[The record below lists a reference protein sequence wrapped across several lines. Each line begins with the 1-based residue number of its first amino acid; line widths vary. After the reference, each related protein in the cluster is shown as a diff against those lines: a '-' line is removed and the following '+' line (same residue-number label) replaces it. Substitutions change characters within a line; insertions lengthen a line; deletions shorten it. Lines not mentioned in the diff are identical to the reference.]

1 MKIWRPIVGVLILS
15 LALSLAAGAA
25 SAQPTSAGARKRE
38 AAKKGMIYLTRA
50 EIIEGAKQEG
60 NVSVFPGV
68 DEKAIPLLVDAF
80 KKQYP
85 FIDTKWGM
93 VSGIPAIQ
101 RQIFEMA
108 ARKANLDVFHA
119 HTGFRN
125 DYIKNNL
132 YKKYDFR
139 AMVEDGQLRVP
150 PRAIDKAGGFILS
163 GANLGVLLYN
173 TKLVPIEKAPTS
185 WESCL
190 DPQWRGKFAVDTRP
204 YLLARL
210 AGRWSEEKVVDFAA
224 KLKTNEPIWTRG
236 HTTSLERLVTE
247 ELSVICGIS
256 MHVWLRKAKSDPTVP
271 VKMVVPS
278 PLGVAFFESHAVYA
292 QAKNPHAALLW
303 VEFFASKDGQE
314 IVESLEPGRASFVVE
329 GTAANKIAK
338 DANVSLCDGV
348 CRDREEK
355 LIERIA
361 VEAWKF
367 PKVGHTPR

>member
-1 MKIWRPIVGVLILS
+1 MKNWRWVLIALIWFLS
-15 LALSLAAGAA
+15 LSLGTQLA
-25 SAQPTSAGARKRE
+25 SAQSPSVEVRKVE
-38 AAKKGMIYLTRA
+38 AAKKGMVYLTRE
-50 EIIEGAKQEG
+50 EIIAGAKREG
-60 NVSVFPGV
+60 NVKVFPGV
-68 DEKAIPLLVDAF
+68 DEKAVPLLVEAF
-80 KKQYP
+80 KKKYP
-85 FIDTKWGM
+85 FIEAKGGM

-108 ARKANLDVFHA
+108 AGKADLDVFHA

-125 DYIKNNL
+125 DYVKNNL

-139 AMVEDGQLRVP
+139 AMVEDGQLKVP
-150 PRAIDKAGGFILS
+150 SRAIDEAGGFILS
-163 GANLGVLLYN
+163 GANLGVLLYS
-173 TKLVPIEKAPTS
+173 TKLVPAEKAPTG

-190 DPQWRGKFAVDTRP
+190 DPQWKGKFAVDTRP

-210 AGRWSEEKVVDFAA
+210 AARWSEEKVLDFAA
-224 KLKTNEPIWTRG
+224 KLKANDPIWTRG
-236 HTTSLERLVTE
+236 HTTSLERLISG
-247 ELSVICGIS
+247 ELSIICGIS
-256 MHVWLRKAKSDPTVP
+256 MHVWLRKAKNDPGVP

-292 QAKNPHAALLW
+292 QAKNPNAALLW

-314 IVESLEPGRASFVVE
+314 IVESLEPGRASFVVD
-329 GTAANKIAK
+329 GTAANKVAK
-338 DANVSLCDGV
+338 EANVSLCDGV

-367 PKVGHTPR
+367 PKVGYTPN